1 MRSNHPRAPEGDRH
15 PVEQGNGPLLFIVFV
30 TTLMILSGILGGVVA
45 GLKNRDYSFW
55 IAWTFILPPS
65 LIVLALLP
73 TIKGQRP
80 RRMSLDDEDAR
91 EGD

>member
-1 MRSNHPRAPEGDRH
+1 M
-15 PVEQGNGPLLFIVFV
+15 LFIVFV
-30 TTLMILSGILGGVVA
+30 ATVMILCGILGGVLA
-45 GLKNRDYSFW
+45 GLKNRDYSYW

-73 TIKGQRP
+73 KLKGPRP
-80 RRMSLDDEDAR
+80 RRESLAEEDAR

>member
-1 MRSNHPRAPEGDRH
+1 MRPNHPRALDQERN

-30 TTLMILSGILGGVVA
+30 TTVMVLSGILGGVLA

-80 RRMSLDDEDAR
+80 RRVSLDEEDAR

>member
-1 MRSNHPRAPEGDRH
+1 M
-15 PVEQGNGPLLFIVFV
+15 LFIVFV
-30 TTLMILSGILGGVVA
+30 TTVMILSGIAGGILA

-55 IAWTFILPPS
+55 IAWTFLLPPS

-73 TIKGQRP
+73 TIKGSRP
-80 RRMSLDDEDAR
+80 RRMTLDEEDAR